1 MPDKAREVMLT
12 PLLTKVVKGVQ
23 VSMQRDY
30 GLQEAGGLVT
40 TVIRAM
46 KAWAKH
52 GFTHEQ
58 QHGTSSICSSSD
70 GASCSCT
77 ASNPAAGTPPPGYIW
92 EVFVIFV
99 LKQKLE
105 QYTAEYAGMSAQA
118 TARYSTGGQRELNLF
133 MDVLQAASELL
144 QPAGKDGQSE
154 PAPIALTVFYT
165 PDECELFRSHWG
177 PPSPLHLPYLVHPA
191 DPSFNCRHQGRFKDW
206 EALDDGRLHG
216 QLQEVLQQGQQPG
229 DADAWQLV
237 LSRTSLG
244 PAVRAFESP

>member
-1 MPDKAREVMLT
+1 MLT

-30 GLQEAGGLVT
+30 GLQGSGGLVT

-58 QHGTSSICSSSD
+58 QHGTSSTCSTSSSD
-70 GASCSCT
+70 GASHSGCT
-77 ASNPAAGTPPPGYIW
+77 ASNSAAVTPPPGFIW
-92 EVFVIFV
+92 EIFVIFV

-105 QYTAEYAGMSAQA
+105 QFTAAHANLSAEA

-144 QPAGKDGQSE
+144 HPAVKDGQSE
-154 PAPIALTVFYT
+154 PAPIALTEFYT
-165 PDECELFRSHWG
+165 ADECELFRSNWG
-177 PPSPLHLPYLVHPA
+177 PPSPLHLPLIIHPA
-191 DPSFNCRHQGRFKDW
+191 DPSFNCGHQGRFKDW
-206 EALDDGRLHG
+206 EALASAAGRLHG

-229 DADAWQLV
+229 DVDAWQLV

-244 PAVRAFESP
+244 AAVRAFESS